1 MTGGDRSPTRDGVPR
16 EKFEMPAAPQ
26 ASSGPA
32 ASPLVV
38 DLARKI
44 ADLIRLGVVGVG
56 EKLQTQTH
64 AQRFDVSRS
73 PVREALGPLAR
84 PCLLEQRP
92 NPAHFPPPSALGTK

>member
-1 MTGGDRSPTRDGVPR
+1 MTVGDRSPTRDGVPR

-44 ADLIRLGVVGVG
+44 ADLIRLGDVGVG
-56 EKLQTQTH
+56 EKLATQKL
-64 AQRFDVSRS
+64 ADRFGVSRS
-73 PVREALGPLAR
+73 PVREALGLLDR
-84 PCLLEQRP
+84 PRSEEHTAELQSLLR
-92 NPAHFPPPSALGTK
+92 NP